1 MRRSLPGLFDRFF
14 EDYSQKTGGFSVSLP
29 LIGIMGVFILLAVL
43 FLLGM
48 PVSFAMCIVG
58 FCGFWYV
65 VSFKAAITMVGADIW
80 SIFSKYG
87 LTVVP
92 FFIFLGYLAFNSGI
106 AEKLYNTA
114 YKWVGHWNGGLAIAT
129 IGADELFAAI
139 CGSNTAPAATMGAV
153 ALPQMKKYNYD
164 TILSSG
170 TVVTGG
176 TLGTVMPPSVVLI
189 IIGLQTEQSIIKLFL
204 GGILP
209 AILLGILFV
218 LTIWVLC
225 RINPKLGPAGPKT
238 NLKDKVKSL
247 TGIVEAIAIFSLVIG
262 GLYAGLFTPTEAGAV
277 GVFFTL
283 IVTALTRRLTRK
295 GLVNSIT
302 DTLKISCMVFFLVTG
317 AIIFGRFLAVTR
329 LPFMVADF
337 ASGLPT
343 SPYVILAVILLIYLI
358 GGCFMDSL
366 GFLVLTIPI
375 FFPLGMTL
383 GFDPIWYAVILTM
396 VTTMGA
402 ITPPV
407 GVNIYV
413 VKALAPEIELG
424 TIFKSVSFFLLA
436 CIVCVIILIIFPQIV
451 LFIPEMAH

>member
-1 MRRSLPGLFDRFF
+1 MSLTL
-14 EDYSQKTGGFSVSLP
+14 V
-29 LIGIMGVFILLAVL
+29 GILGILLLLFVL
-43 FLLGM
+43 FFLGM
-48 PVSFAMCIVG
+48 PVGFAMAIVG
-58 FCGFWYV
+58 FSGFSYV
-65 VSFKAAITMVGADIW
+65 VSFKAALNMVGNDIW
-80 SIFSKYG
+80 ATFSKYG

-92 FFIFLGYLAFNSGI
+92 LFIFLGYIAFNSGI
-106 AEKLYNTA
+106 AERLYNAA
-114 YKWVGHWNGGLAIAT
+114 YKWFGHWRGGLAIAT

-139 CGSNTAPAATMGAV
+139 CGSNTATAATMGTV

-164 TILSSG
+164 TLLSSG

-218 LTIWVLC
+218 LTIFLLC
-225 RINPKLGPAGPKT
+225 RLYPHFGPAGT
-238 NLKDKVKSL
+238 KVNFGEKLLSL
-247 TGIVEAIAIFSLVIG
+247 TGVIEAIIIFLLVIG
-262 GLYAGLFTPTEAGAV
+262 GLYAGWFTPTEAGAV

-283 IVTALTRRLTRK
+283 LVTLPFRRLTWQ
-295 GLVNSIT
+295 GLIQSAVE
-302 DTLKISCMVFFLVTG
+302 TLKISAMVFFLVTG

-329 LPFMVADF
+329 LPFMIAEF
-337 ASGLPT
+337 AAGLPV
-343 SPYVILAVILLIYLI
+343 SPYVILAIVLVIYLI
-358 GGCFMDSL
+358 GGCFVDSL

-375 FFPLGMTL
+375 FFPLGKAL
-383 GFDPIWYAVILTM
+383 GFDPIWYSILLTM

-424 TIFKSVSFFLLA
+424 TIFKSISFFLMA
-436 CIVCVIILIIFPQIV
+436 CILCIVILIFFPKIV
-451 LFIPEMAH
+451 LLIPNMVR

>member
-1 MRRSLPGLFDRFF
+1 MSLTLVGI
-14 EDYSQKTGGFSVSLP
+14 
-29 LIGIMGVFILLAVL
+29 IGIVVLLGVL

-48 PVSFAMCIVG
+48 PVGFAMAVVG

-65 VSFKAAITMVGADIW
+65 VNFQAAINMVGTDIW
-80 SIFSKYG
+80 DTFSSYG

-92 FFIFLGYLAFNSGI
+92 LFVFLGYLAFNSGL
-106 AEKLYNTA
+106 AERLYDAA
-114 YKWVGHWNGGLAIAT
+114 YKWFGHWRGGLAVAT

-139 CGSNTAPAATMGAV
+139 CGSNTATAATMGAV
-153 ALPQMKKYNYD
+153 ALPQMSKYNYD
-164 TILSSG
+164 YRLSSG

-189 IIGLQTEQSIIKLFL
+189 IIGLQTKQSIIKLFL

-209 AILLGILFV
+209 AVLLGILFII
-218 LTIWVLC
+218 TIFTVCWFY
-225 RINPKLGPAGPKT
+225 PSYGPTGSK
-238 NLKDKVKSL
+238 KSFKEKVKAL
-247 TGIVEAIAIFSLVIG
+247 TGVIEAVTIFVIVIG
-262 GLYAGLFTPTEAGAV
+262 GLYAGWFTPTEAGAV

-283 IVTALTRRLTRK
+283 LVILAARRITWK
-295 GLVNSIT
+295 GLVDSMV
-302 DTLKISCMVFFLVTG
+302 DTLKISSMVFFLVTG

-329 LPFMVADF
+329 IPFIVAEF
-337 ASGLPT
+337 AAGLPV
-343 SPYVILAVILLIYLI
+343 SPYVILAFVLVIYLI

-375 FFPLGMTL
+375 FFPLGIEL
-383 GFDPIWYAVILTM
+383 GFDPIWFAIILTM

-413 VKALAPEIELG
+413 VKALAPQIELS
-424 TIFKSVSFFLLA
+424 TIFKSISFFLMA
-436 CIVCVIILIIFPQIV
+436 CIVCIIILIIFPDIV
-451 LFIPEMAH
+451 TIIPEMAR

>member
-1 MRRSLPGLFDRFF
+1 MSA
-14 EDYSQKTGGFSVSLP
+14 T
-29 LIGIMGVFILLAVL
+29 LIGIIGILILLAVL
-43 FLLGM
+43 FFLGM
-48 PVSFAMCIVG
+48 PVGFAMGIVG

-65 VSFKAAITMVGADIW
+65 VSFKGAINMVGSDIW
-80 SIFSKYG
+80 TTFSKYG

-92 FFIFLGYLAFNSGI
+92 VFIFLGYLAFNSGI
-106 AEKLYNTA
+106 AERLYNAA
-114 YKWVGHWNGGLAIAT
+114 YKWFGHWRGGLAIAT

-139 CGSNTAPAATMGAV
+139 CGSNTATAATMGTV
-153 ALPQMKKYNYD
+153 ALPQMTKYKYD
-164 TILSSG
+164 TRLSSG

-189 IIGLQTEQSIIKLFL
+189 VIGLQTEQSIIKLFL
-204 GGILP
+204 AGILP

-218 LTIWVLC
+218 ITIFVLC
-225 RINPKLGPAGPKT
+225 RIKPEYGPAGPKT
-238 NLKDKVKSL
+238 SFKEKLISL
-247 TGIVEAIAIFSLVIG
+247 AGVIEAITIFVLVIG

-283 IVTALTRRLTRK
+283 LVTVGAGRLSWK
-295 GLVNSIT
+295 GFFDSIR
-302 DTLKISCMVFFLVTG
+302 DSLKISCMVFFLVTG

-329 LPFMVADF
+329 LPFIIAEVA
-337 ASGLPT
+337 SSLPV
-343 SPYVILAVILLIYLI
+343 SPYVVLALILIIYLI
-358 GGCFMDSL
+358 GGCFIDSL

-375 FFPLGMTL
+375 FFPLGIAL
-383 GFDPIWYAVILTM
+383 GFDPIWYAIILTM

-413 VKALAPEIELG
+413 VKALAPEIELS

-436 CIVCVIILIIFPQIV
+436 CIVCIILLIIFPDIV
-451 LFIPEMAH
+451 LLIPNMAQ